1 MTNPREY
8 KRKCT
13 ERLAYTHGWFHSPN
27 FTAPTGES
35 AIHHSR
41 QSICKPRFSALV
53 RHDAARRRLCIVRVD
68 AKNRL
73 VDGDTSGDLYAGLEQ
88 ALRQKLEPPIVILAA
103 ERQVVAGLNWRILVQ
118 SGDNRYEAVI
128 LQKLPCHG
136 GEFVLTDFKPAAQ
149 PPPDP
154 VSSLQASECERE
166 RERET
171 LEECDQPVSFALQSL
186 SEQSNSLAPFELVRL
201 VRATRTG
208 NTHDMEL
215 QVKQGAG
222 SPISVE
228 MLTEQAPNGFRV
240 EKLTFL

>member
-1 MTNPREY
+1 MTQRAGGY
-8 KRKCT
+8 
-13 ERLAYTHGWFHSPN
+13 AS
-27 FTAPTGES
+27 
-35 AIHHSR
+35 
-41 QSICKPRFSALV
+41 
-53 RHDAARRRLCIVRVD
+53 VRVD

-154 VSSLQASECERE
+154 VSSLQASERERE

-228 MLTEQAPNGFRV
+228 MLIEQAPNGFRV